1 MSQPSVEA
9 FSKLLAYLYD
19 GHIEEDPYNTFLHEM
34 RQSID
39 ANFGSITMREPEGDD
54 GGLLIGVDL
63 QKDPAINF
71 CKRPRKSLYRSVLHV
86 EFDDQPAMGRDYF
99 ARRVRALLVSRTD

>member
-54 GGLLIGVDL
+54 GGLLFVSCDHL
-63 QKDPAINF
+63 QKTF
-71 CKRPRKSLYRSVLHV
+71 
-86 EFDDQPAMGRDYF
+86 E
-99 ARRVRALLVSRTD
+99 